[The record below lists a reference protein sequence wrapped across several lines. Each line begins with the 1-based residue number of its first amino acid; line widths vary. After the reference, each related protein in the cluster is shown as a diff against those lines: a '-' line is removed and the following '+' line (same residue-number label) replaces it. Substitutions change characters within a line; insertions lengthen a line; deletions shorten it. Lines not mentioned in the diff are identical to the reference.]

1 MKAKV
6 EINGKTHEI
15 ELTDEQ
21 IRSIES
27 NSWEDEYG
35 TLLGEKKR
43 VHIDINYQVAYAS
56 LDVHDKAMYVVTNEI
71 SSKLYNQI
79 KLFIRMKQFAYL
91 RNNGWEPDWNNE
103 RESKYGILFQVTEYS
118 TDSPNLESSV
128 SYYVNQ
134 FIFGIAVKFEVIAE
148 EMLSIFKDDILKYYG
163 K

>member
-27 NSWEDEYG
+27 NSWEDEYD
-35 TLLGEKKR
+35 TLLGKKKR

-103 RESKYGILFQVTEYS
+103 RESKYGIYISELGSIYIDQCYMRNT
-118 TDSPNLESSV
+118 
-128 SYYVNQ
+128 YV
-134 FIFGIAVKFEVIAE
+134 FGIAVKFEVIAE
-148 EMLSIFKDDILKYYG
+148 EMLSIFKDDILRYYG